1 MLKYIPIGLI
11 AEVISFTAYIPY
23 AISTL
28 KKQTQPNRATW
39 LVWAIGS
46 WTLVA
51 SSWVLGA
58 RNTIWV
64 FLAYALGQS
73 TIAILA
79 IKLGQAKWLILDKI
93 CFCLALTGIIIWIAF
108 NSPAIALIMS
118 MVVSFLGLVPT
129 LIKAWHH
136 PETENSTAWALF
148 QIGNSLNLLA
158 INRFIWTI
166 AVCPIYHFFASGS
179 IFLAVFRKNIKNHF
193 KILLFR

>member
-11 AEVISFTAYIPY
+11 AGVISFTAYIPY

-39 LVWAIGS
+39 LVWAISS

-58 RNTIWV
+58 RNTLWV
-64 FLAYALGQS
+64 FMASALGQL

-79 IKLGQAKWLILDKI
+79 IKLGQAKWLLFDKI
-93 CFCLALTGIIIWIAF
+93 CFSLALIGIIIWIAF
-108 NSPAIALIMS
+108 NSPAVALMMS
-118 MVVSFLGLVPT
+118 IIVSLLGLIPT
-129 LIKAWHH
+129 LMKAWKQ
-136 PETENSTAWALF
+136 PETESPTAWALF

-158 INRFIWTI
+158 INQFVWTI
-166 AVCPIYHFFASGS
+166 AICPIYNFFASGS
-179 IFLAVFRKNIKNHF
+179 IFLAVFRKKIKNCF
-193 KILLFR
+193 